1 MKLTVLNWFKDF
13 MKVFLGRIIELIFR
27 VILFVLPLGVYM
39 FIMQHRTKVSS
50 VSNLTVYTKDE
61 SVWQHVFPGFILV
74 AIQPNQFK
82 EFIHAKKAK
91 IQGWIKE
98 NKYLLAMLFMALIVG
113 LMVYFGKGI

>member
-1 MKLTVLNWFKDF
+1 MKLTVLNWFTES
-13 MKVFLGRIIELIFR
+13 MKVFLGRSIELIFR
-27 VILFVLPLGVYM
+27 TILFLLPLGVYM
-39 FIMQHRTKVSS
+39 FIMQQRTKVSS

-82 EFIHAKKAK
+82 EYISTKKAK

-98 NKYLLAMLFMALIVG
+98 NKYLLAMIFMVLVVG
-113 LMVYFGKGI
+113 LMIYFGKGV